1 MNGSPSP
8 SRLRIAFAT
17 LVWVAAMAMILLGG
31 IVGGTGRV
39 VLTVFG
45 IVLLLLAV
53 AYIGLQVW
61 WLNRVQQ
68 RARASQ
74 SDRGSPPRR

>member
-74 SDRGSPPRR
+74 SDPGSPPRR